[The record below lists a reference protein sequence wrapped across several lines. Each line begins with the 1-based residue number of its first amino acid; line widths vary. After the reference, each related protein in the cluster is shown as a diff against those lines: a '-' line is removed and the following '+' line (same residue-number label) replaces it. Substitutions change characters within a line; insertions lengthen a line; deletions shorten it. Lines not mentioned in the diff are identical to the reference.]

1 MSDATFIASRALS
14 LDGTAY
20 KISLYRSKNR
30 LLAFW
35 ECEQCGQYTRADIP
49 LASEQETVI
58 EHCET
63 LIEQHHASC
72 HERVFQGQASR
83 G

>member
-1 MSDATFIASRALS
+1 MTNATFVASRALS

-20 KISLYRSKNR
+20 TISLYQSGNR
-30 LLAFW
+30 FLAFW
-35 ECEQCGQYTRADIP
+35 ECEQCGQYARADIP